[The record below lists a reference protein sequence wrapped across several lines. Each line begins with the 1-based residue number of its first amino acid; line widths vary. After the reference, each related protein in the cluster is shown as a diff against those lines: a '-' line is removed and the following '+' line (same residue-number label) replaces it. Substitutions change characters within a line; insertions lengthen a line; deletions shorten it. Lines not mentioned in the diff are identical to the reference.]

1 MFPNRPVPTLEPFP
15 PNLFSLV
22 LKDTY
27 LTIGQYCVMA
37 SMKKGTWP
45 KHSEEVGE
53 VLVEHI
59 SHFPAQ
65 RKVMFG
71 APCYFVNGN
80 MFAGVFSDKLFA
92 RFSALDRAVLV
103 ENGLGDVFE
112 PVPGRAMREYR
123 TLSKAV
129 MDDQRALDDWL
140 GRSYAYVSTLKPK
153 EGKS

>member
-1 MFPNRPVPTLEPFP
+1 MGPNGLVPSPDPFLP
-15 PNLFSLV
+15 KSLH
-22 LKDTY
+22 TY

-45 KHSEEVGE
+45 KPSEEMGE
-53 VLVEHI
+53 VLAEHI

-65 RKVMFG
+65 RKMMFG

-92 RFSALDRAVLV
+92 RFSEHDRAILV

-112 PVPGRAMREYR
+112 PVPGKAMREYR
-123 TLSKAV
+123 TLTKGV
-129 MDDQRALDDWL
+129 MDDRRSLDDWL
-140 GRSYAYVSTLKPK
+140 GRSYAYVSNLKSK
-153 EGKS
+153 EGKG